1 MAHFKCT
8 VLLLLSGTVWVTGL
22 ELPGYFKTEKTPDK
36 ETAKILANILR
47 WLPRRRLPRRRRQEN
62 EQMKPTLMTLFD
74 ASINLE
80 VLREMQWH

>member
-1 MAHFKCT
+1 MAHLKCT

-47 WLPRRRLPRRRRQEN
+47 WQKKKN
-62 EQMKPTLMTLFD
+62 KK
-74 ASINLE
+74 AGK
-80 VLREMQWH
+80 